1 MAVSALNS
9 AHKSVTQESLI
20 EHLQTCFPGMSSS
33 DISIGWLL
41 MYAYNYI
48 FTVTSPKK
56 RGTFDKRLIMQ
67 GKICG
72 WILNLSLR

>member
-1 MAVSALNS
+1 MSPINQSQFIPLGEVLLVAVSALNS

-33 DISIGWLL
+33 EISIGWLL

-48 FTVTSPKK
+48 FTVTSQK
-56 RGTFDKRLIMQ
+56 
-67 GKICG
+67 
-72 WILNLSLR
+72 N